1 LQDLQDEESGKYLV
15 ILVNPVNP
23 VHTIFLSME
32 LEIGLALLLLIVL
45 SLLATVDM
53 AFAQLSDVGLRRLIG
68 ENGDKPEPK
77 SIPFLHQALE
87 NRPRFSFALS
97 AMIQILLVV
106 VAVLITSISLRLFP
120 NPRLVLVGLFAGLIL
135 AGIFRQL
142 IPLFISTRNPE
153 GTLLFLLPIVRPFFP
168 IMTFV
173 ADPFQRLFDRS
184 RRKDQVTETGEE
196 QEEDDDSGDL
206 QALID
211 VGEAEGIL
219 EEEEGELIHSIIEF
233 GDTRVSEV
241 MTPRPDIVAVPDNA
255 TVREARDIILDS
267 KYSRLPVYRE
277 QIDNVEGMIY
287 VRDLLQYWA
296 EGREEECIKSLV
308 RSVYFIPETK
318 PVAELLEEMQKA
330 HAQLAM
336 VIDEYGGICGLV
348 TVEDILEEIVGEIE
362 DEDIAGEELEEIVEG
377 ADGSYEVL
385 GSTEIGKIE
394 RLFDMEIEDDDFTT
408 IAGLVINESGR
419 VPAVSERLT
428 IRGLQVELLEADERR
443 ILRLRV
449 RKAPEEDA
457 SKVDHK
463 ESQKAQTS

>member
-1 LQDLQDEESGKYLV
+1 
-15 ILVNPVNP
+15 
-23 VHTIFLSME
+23 ME

-68 ENGDKPEPK
+68 ENGDKPERP
-77 SIPFLHQALE
+77 SLLFLRQALE
-87 NRPRFSFALS
+87 NRPRFGFALS

-106 VAVLITSISLRLFP
+106 VAVLITSISLSLFP
-120 NPRLVLVGLFAGLIL
+120 DPRLVLIGLFAGLIL

-153 GTLLFLLPIVRPFFP
+153 STLLFLLPVVRPFFP
-168 IMTFV
+168 IMAFV

-184 RRKDQVTETGEE
+184 RRKDQITETGDEE
-196 QEEDDDSGDL
+196 EEDDDSGDL

-241 MTPRPDIVAVPDNA
+241 MTPRPDIVAVPENA
-255 TVREARDIILDS
+255 TVREARDVILES

-287 VRDLLQYWA
+287 VRDLLQCWA
-296 EGREEECIKSLV
+296 DGRENESIKPLV

-318 PVAELLEEMQKA
+318 PVADLLEEMQKA

-336 VIDEYGGICGLV
+336 VIDEYGGVCGLV

-377 ADGSYEVL
+377 PKGSYDVL

-394 RLFDMEIEDDDFTT
+394 RIFDMEIEADDFTT

-419 VPAVSERLT
+419 VPAPAERLT
-428 IRGLQVELLEADERR
+428 IRGLEVEVLEADERR

-449 RKAPEEDA
+449 SKAQEEA
-457 SKVDHK
+457 PSEVNQK